1 MAIEIIP
8 KEAAKLPLW
17 QNILLYISIAL
28 VLACISSYF
37 VLTYFIK
44 KSDLIFQDL
53 EKALTEART
62 PQQIALEEEI
72 LDYQEKIEDF
82 SSLLL
87 NHKKSSNF
95 FDFLEEIIHPKVFFS
110 EASLNIMGNQVE
122 LTGQAES
129 FRVLGEQLLIFRN
142 AKFIKNLSLPEVR
155 IGKEGKI
162 EFNFNISLNPN
173 LFK

>member
-28 VLACISSYF
+28 VLTCVSGYF

-53 EKALTEART
+53 EKALAEART
-62 PQQIALEEEI
+62 PQEIALEEEI
-72 LDYQEKIEDF
+72 LDYQKKIEDF
-82 SSLLL
+82 SSLFLD
-87 NHKKSSNF
+87 HKKSSNF
-95 FDFLEEIIHPKVFFS
+95 FNFLEEITHPKVFFS
-110 EASLNIMGNQVE
+110 EVSLNIMGNQVK
-122 LTGQAES
+122 LAGQAES
-129 FRVLGEQLLIFRN
+129 FRVLGEQLLILRN
-142 AKFIKNLSLPEVR
+142 AKFIRNLSLPEVR

-162 EFNFNISLNPN
+162 EFTFNFSLNPK
-173 LFK
+173 LFQ